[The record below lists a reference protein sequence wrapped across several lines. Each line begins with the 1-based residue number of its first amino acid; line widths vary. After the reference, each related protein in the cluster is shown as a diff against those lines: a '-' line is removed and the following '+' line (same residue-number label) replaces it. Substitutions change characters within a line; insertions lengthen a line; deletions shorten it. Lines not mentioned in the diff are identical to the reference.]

1 MKAKKL
7 KIYVKTSKFA
17 IPIPA
22 LRFSTI
28 RWISKVIFKYCPPK
42 VRSPKS
48 KSELGEYDTMEYIMK
63 NLTLEDINLLID
75 QLEGEEPFCLVDID
89 TYNKNEGRTIVKI
102 YTI

>member
-28 RWISKVIFKYCPPK
+28 RWISKLVFKYCPPK
-42 VRSPKS
+42 VRSKKS

-63 NLTLEDINLLID
+63 NLTLEDVNLLID
-75 QLEGEEPFCLVDID
+75 QLEKEEPFCLVDVD
-89 TYNKNEGRTIVKI
+89 TYNKKEGRTIVKI
-102 YTI
+102 YTL

>member
-28 RWISKVIFKYCPPK
+28 RWISKVVYKYCPPK
-42 VRSPKS
+42 VRSTKS
-48 KSELGEYDTMEYIMK
+48 ISELGEYDTMEHILK
-63 NLTLEDINLLID
+63 HLTIEDVNLLID
-75 QLEGEEPFCLVDID
+75 QLEREEPFCLVDID
-89 TYNKNEGRTIVKI
+89 TYNKEEGRTIVKI

>member
-28 RWISKVIFKYCPPK
+28 RWISKVIFKYSPPK
-42 VRSPKS
+42 VRSTKS
-48 KSELGEYDTMEYIMK
+48 TSELGEYDTMEHILK
-63 NLTLEDINLLID
+63 NLTLEDVNLIID
-75 QLEGEEPFCLVDID
+75 QLEREEPFCLVDID
-89 TYNKNEGRTIVKI
+89 TYNKKEGRTIVKI
-102 YTI
+102 YTV